1 MEAKPMNYKEKI
13 LDLLNDLDQKEFRYI
28 YIIVSDIHGNI
39 C

>member
-28 YIIVSDIHGNI
+28 YIIVSDIH
-39 C
+39 